1 MYLAIVFMKKN
12 LLVASILA
20 SVLSC
25 KDNDP
30 IEKSK
35 DVAALH
41 AAFHGRYHIT
51 NAVTSE
57 PIDIDMDGFPSTD
70 LLIEMPVLRPE
81 SMGGYF
87 TRISIFGAS
96 EKRNDPTFIFTQS
109 WPEQYIRLS
118 NGKVWDGLE
127 MIPFDPANSFDF
139 STKVVS
145 RQLTFSENLEE
156 MIVTPDESEQP
167 IFRQS
172 SPKRVIIEDDGKIT
186 VIADRRIYTRT
197 GVKQVTVTLT
207 YERFSMDT

>member
-1 MYLAIVFMKKN
+1 MKKL
-12 LLVASILA
+12 LLVSCILA
-20 SVLSC
+20 ALLSC
-25 KDNDP
+25 KENDP
-30 IEKSK
+30 IEKSR
-35 DVAALH
+35 DVNALH
-41 AAFHGRYHIT
+41 EAFHGQYHIV

-57 PIDIDMDGFPSTD
+57 AIDVDMDGFPSTD
-70 LLIEMPVLRPE
+70 LLIEMHVLRPE

-96 EKRNDPTFIFTQS
+96 ENRNDPAFIFTQS
-109 WPEQYIRLS
+109 WPEQYLRLA

-127 MIPFDPANSFDF
+127 MIPFDPENSFDF
-139 STKVVS
+139 SKKVVS

-156 MIVTPDESEQP
+156 MIVTPDASEQP
-167 IFRQS
+167 VFRQS